1 MAPQAPLQRVAIQ
14 SHPIRQPTHKN
25 TVPQPQ
31 PVEQVRFTPPPS
43 FRSSEL
49 PHATPASSIAPNEA
63 ADSQKVV
70 RQRGRKL
77 VQYQSQPPST
87 ESQSEPTGETPK
99 LTLVTSPP
107 SQSRQREERR
117 QVERTVSRLEPLPG
131 WQAVGAEV
139 SQQIA
144 RSESLMQRNAFFS
157 AREEASGAMNYLVHI
172 LDAGNNSRR
181 SHSALQAA
189 QTAIQEA
196 ENFASGAVHLDQ
208 ESQGL
213 LIRSHTTPVL
223 KDIDTRSLAPLT
235 AAQYYHR
242 FAKEK
247 LVEASQGHPWC
258 SEVLYALG
266 RSFQAQSETAATSGV
281 LLREK
286 SLLYYRAALEIA
298 PGNTLAANQLGYM
311 LLRMDRA
318 EEARSVLIQSVQ
330 ATPTQPAVQNLA
342 EAARRLG
349 DQQVLNWIA
358 GYLRQT
364 STPAAKQP
372 STPQVTQVS
381 PDAFI
386 ALSPY
391 NSGPSAR

>member
-1 MAPQAPLQRVAIQ
+1 
-14 SHPIRQPTHKN
+14 
-25 TVPQPQ
+25 
-31 PVEQVRFTPPPS
+31 
-43 FRSSEL
+43 
-49 PHATPASSIAPNEA
+49 
-63 ADSQKVV
+63 
-70 RQRGRKL
+70 
-77 VQYQSQPPST
+77 
-87 ESQSEPTGETPK
+87 
-99 LTLVTSPP
+99 
-107 SQSRQREERR
+107 
-117 QVERTVSRLEPLPG
+117 
-131 WQAVGAEV
+131 
-139 SQQIA
+139 
-144 RSESLMQRNAFFS
+144 MQRNAFFS
-157 AREEASGAMNYLVHI
+157 AREEASGAMNYLAHI
-172 LDAGNNSRR
+172 LDSGNNSLR

-196 ENFASGAVHLDQ
+196 ENFASGTVHLDQ
-208 ESQGL
+208 ESLGL

-223 KDIDTRSLAPLT
+223 KDVDARTLVPLT

-258 SEVLYALG
+258 SEILYALG
-266 RSFQAQSETAATSGV
+266 RSFQAQSETAETSGI

-311 LLRMDRA
+311 LLGMDRA
-318 EEARSVLIQSVQ
+318 KEARSVLIQSIQ
-330 ATPTQPAVQNLA
+330 ATPTQPAIQNLA

-358 GYLRQT
+358 GYMQQ
-364 STPAAKQP
+364 SKTPA
-372 STPQVTQVS
+372 SPQVRTPMVTEVS